1 MILYYLVSNA
11 TLTDPPPQF
20 IWADGRSVTA
30 NPFPRPY
37 QVGPVS
43 IGADATDA
51 DLAALGV
58 YRLVVTE
65 RGDPPGLDSLPTTGT
80 PTVDPETGTV
90 QRLDGWRDP
99 TAEER
104 AAYLQ
109 TLWAEQARTRKE
121 RTATRTLAEPLADTP
136 DSLRRHLAAALT
148 LLELRT

>member
-1 MILYYLVSNA
+1 MYYYIQSSAIV
-11 TLTDPPPQF
+11 DPPPQF

-43 IGADATDA
+43 LGADAADA

-65 RGDPPGLDSLPTTGT
+65 RGEAPGPDSKPTTGT
-80 PTVDPETGTV
+80 PTVDAETGTV
-90 QRLDGWRDP
+90 QRVDGWRDP
-99 TAEER
+99 TEEER

-136 DSLRRHLAAALT
+136 ESLRRHLAAALT

>member
-1 MILYYLVSNA
+1 MSVYYYISA
-11 TLTDPPPQF
+11 GAIIEPSPRF
-20 IWADGRSVTA
+20 IWADGREVRSLT
-30 NPFPRPY
+30 FPRPY

-43 IGADATDA
+43 LGANATDA

-65 RGDPPGLDSLPTTGT
+65 RGAAPNPDSIPTTGI
-80 PTVDPETGTV
+80 PTVDTETGTV
-90 QRLDGWRDP
+90 QRVDGWREP
-99 TAEER
+99 TEAER

-121 RTATRTLAEPLADTP
+121 RIATRTLAEPLADSP

>member
-1 MILYYLVSNA
+1 MSVYYYISVGAIAEPS
-11 TLTDPPPQF
+11 PRF
-20 IWADGRSVTA
+20 IWADGREVRSLT
-30 NPFPRPY
+30 FPRPY

-43 IGADATDA
+43 LGADAADA

-65 RGDPPGLDSLPTTGT
+65 RGDPPGPDSLPTSGT
-80 PTVDPETGTV
+80 LTVDIATGTV
-90 QRLDGWRDP
+90 QRVDGWRDP
-99 TAEER
+99 TEEER

>member
-1 MILYYLVSNA
+1 MMYYYVLSGLITEPSPRLIWVNGREVRS
-11 TLTDPPPQF
+11 LT
-20 IWADGRSVTA
+20 
-30 NPFPRPY
+30 FPRPY

-43 IGADATDA
+43 LGADATDA

-65 RGDPPGLDSLPTTGT
+65 RGEAPGPDSQPTTGT
-80 PTVDPETGTV
+80 LTVDTETGTV
-90 QRLDGWRDP
+90 QRVDGWREP
-99 TAEER
+99 TEEER

-109 TLWAEQARTRKE
+109 NLWAEQARARKE